1 VLSKK
6 NPFLYWISANQ
17 RIATSMRDNAIY
29 QMATREH
36 IIVQTTTT
44 NLNWTDPNLNRKTK
58 LALERGSNPTT
69 LLIG

>member
-1 VLSKK
+1 
-6 NPFLYWISANQ
+6 
-17 RIATSMRDNAIY
+17 MRDNAIY